1 MKRKTYLHNT
11 LNIAD
16 DKAKYDQYA
25 KNILKDAGIL
35 SYILK
40 YAVKEFADYTLDEA
54 KAAIDGTPEVSVRK
68 IRPGAVRTLENES
81 EIPDEGK
88 MYFDIIFCARTK
100 NGDRQKIYINLE
112 AQKSFYPGYDL
123 VTRGIIYPARL
134 ISKQMD
140 VEYTANDYSGVKK
153 VYSIWICFN
162 TPSKNRSYES
172 VANSIVEYSITPK
185 VLFPADSYVSNIATG
200 RYDLMSTI
208 FINLNAEKTVDS
220 KNILISMLST
230 LFSNNLKVVEKEKIL
245 EEKYNIEM
253 SEELMK
259 GVAEMCNLG
268 EGIAEAAIEQG
279 LEKGMQQG
287 MQQGKIEATIR
298 TAKKFGVNDDN
309 IIQTL
314 MEECSLSEAE
324 AIKELEK
331 YSE

>member
-1 MKRKTYLHNT
+1 M
-11 LNIAD
+11 
-16 DKAKYDQYA
+16 
-25 KNILKDAGIL
+25 
-35 SYILK
+35 
-40 YAVKEFADYTLDEA
+40 
-54 KAAIDGTPEVSVRK
+54 
-68 IRPGAVRTLENES
+68 
-81 EIPDEGK
+81 
-88 MYFDIIFCARTK
+88 
-100 NGDRQKIYINLE
+100 
-112 AQKSFYPGYDL
+112 
-123 VTRGIIYPARL
+123 
-134 ISKQMD
+134 
-140 VEYTANDYSGVKK
+140 
-153 VYSIWICFN
+153 
-162 TPSKNRSYES
+162 
-172 VANSIVEYSITPK
+172 PK
-185 VLFPADSYVSNIATG
+185 
-200 RYDLMSTI
+200 
-208 FINLNAEKTVDS
+208 KTVDS

-230 LFSNNLKVVEKEKIL
+230 LFSNNLKVSEKEKIL

-253 SEELMK
+253 SEDLMK